1 MMRRPESPDIRRS
14 SSLSIAQL
22 PKNRERYT
30 IVACLLTAGIILC
43 ILFVSVPPANAGNN
57 GEANVDIPGPSGM
70 LFVGEELE
78 YEVSYSIFSLGKVK
92 IQVVDT
98 ALRNGTT
105 VYRAKA
111 FMDSYSGVPFVSLHW
126 IFYSEIDPLLFSHY
140 FSGIDN
146 KDTTSV
152 PYSNYTFDYGHDRVY
167 VERGVRPQG
176 DSITRSSDTI
186 STTYQDG
193 LSLFFYARGRV
204 HSTGGENVPTF
215 VDEKKVNT
223 FINFMNKTTSTE
235 IDAIKYPV
243 ETIEF
248 DGRADFVGIFGLTGG
263 FSGWFS
269 NDEAAIPIV
278 AKMKVII
285 GSIRLELVK
294 WNRPGWVPPRA
305 AEN

>member
-1 MMRRPESPDIRRS
+1 MMQRVDQPEIHR
-14 SSLSIAQL
+14 SLSISPPRNL
-22 PKNRERYT
+22 WKRYAAVAALCTLFIAAIPAKAGTKDETT
-30 IVACLLTAGIILC
+30 I
-43 ILFVSVPPANAGNN
+43 
-57 GEANVDIPGPSGM
+57 DIPAPSGM
-70 LFVGEELE
+70 LFVGEQLE

-98 ALRNGTT
+98 VLRNGTT

-111 FMDSYSGVPFVSLHW
+111 FMDSYSGVPFVNLHW

-140 FSGIDN
+140 FSGLDN

-152 PYSNYTFDYGHDRVY
+152 PYSDYTFDYRRNRVY
-167 VERGVRPQG
+167 VERGTHPQG
-176 DSITRSSDTI
+176 DSVTKSSDTI

-193 LSLFFYARGRV
+193 LSLFFYARGKV
-204 HSTGGENVPTF
+204 HSTGEENVATF

-223 FINFMNKTTSTE
+223 FINFMNKKTSTE
-235 IDAIKYPV
+235 IDAVKYPI

-294 WNRPGWVPPRA
+294 W
-305 AEN
+305 